1 MRNLIIDQVISNVKP
16 VTPPRNISH
25 KSNTRTSPIDPLFH
39 MNAFQLSFWG
49 QNKRENCLHSS
60 TCRIMTLVA
69 QQLSKSV
76 INHLQQPSGSWYL
89 WMQLF
94 LWTWNLVL
102 LGTASFCKSGELPS
116 FVIVNLM
123 ANRNFVC
130 NEKFAKLISA
140 KIEHILFFFSF
151 DLELP

>member
-1 MRNLIIDQVISNVKP
+1 MAKQFSKIFAYFEKESIDLSHCMYVLGFDVRNLIIDQVISNVKP
-16 VTPPRNISH
+16 VTPLRNISH
-25 KSNTRTSPIDPLFH
+25 KSNTGTSPIDPLFH

-94 LWTWNLVL
+94 LWTWNLRPFRYWL
-102 LGTASFCKSGELPS
+102 ILQKWSIAKFGTCQSF
-116 FVIVNLM
+116 F
-123 ANRNFVC
+123 
-130 NEKFAKLISA
+130 
-140 KIEHILFFFSF
+140 
-151 DLELP
+151 

>member
-1 MRNLIIDQVISNVKP
+1 MAKQFSKIFNYFEKDSIDLNHCTYYVFDVRNLIIDQVISNVKP

-94 LWTWNLVL
+94 LWTWNLRPFRYWL
-102 LGTASFCKSGELPS
+102 ILQKWCIAKFGTCQSFC
-116 FVIVNLM
+116 
-123 ANRNFVC
+123 
-130 NEKFAKLISA
+130 
-140 KIEHILFFFSF
+140 
-151 DLELP
+151 

>member
-1 MRNLIIDQVISNVKP
+1 MAKQFSKIFNYFEKDSIYLNHCTYYVFDVRDLIIDQVISNVKP

-76 INHLQQPSGSWYL
+76 INHLLQPSGSWYL

-94 LWTWNLVL
+94 LWTWNLRPFWYWL
-102 LGTASFCKSGELPS
+102 ILQKWCIAKFGTCQSFC
-116 FVIVNLM
+116 
-123 ANRNFVC
+123 
-130 NEKFAKLISA
+130 
-140 KIEHILFFFSF
+140 
-151 DLELP
+151 